1 MLAYILVQTQ
11 SSQEQ
16 ELMKKLSEDLNVVD
30 INVVFG
36 EWDVVVLVEMD
47 NPQSIGQFVIDNIR
61 SEPHVVL
68 TSTLIVAQ

>member
-11 SSQEQ
+11 SAEERS
-16 ELMKKLSEDLNVVD
+16 LVNNLSDNMNVVD

-36 EWDVVVLVEMD
+36 EWDVVVLVEMK
-47 NPQSIGQFVIDNIR
+47 NPQTVGQFVIDNIR
-61 SEPHVVL
+61 SEPNVVL